1 VAKFK
6 EISFEEADR
15 IRFDIQLWW
24 KIPGFSWCKDLS
36 PDRFRA
42 NKNLIPSLTDVYDY
56 LVYGVETNVDKPEY
70 GDETG

>member
-6 EISFEEADR
+6 EISLEEADR

-24 KIPGFSWCKDLS
+24 KIPGHEWRKGLS

-42 NKNLIPSLTDVYDY
+42 NKNLIPSLMDVYDY
-56 LVYGVETNVDKPEY
+56 LVYGVETNTDMPEY

>member
-1 VAKFK
+1 MAKFK
-6 EISFEEADR
+6 EISLEEADR

-24 KIPGFSWCKDLS
+24 KIPGDDEWRKDLS

-42 NKNLIPSLTDVYDY
+42 NLIPSLTDVYDH
-56 LVYGVETNVDKPEY
+56 LVYGVETNTDMPEY